1 MAAVAIAYNS
11 GRYDPAKGLKQ
22 GYFDGTKY
30 YGESYFAYL
39 QLAGSVQPA
48 SSPAPVAAARAAQ
61 RATRAAPAKR
71 ARKTPGSPITAAAAG
86 TGSAKARA
94 RKRAGSAAAKPR

>member
-1 MAAVAIAYNS
+1 
-11 GRYDPAKGLKQ
+11 LKQ

-39 QLAGSVQPA
+39 QLAGSVQLA
-48 SSPAPVAAARAAQ
+48 SSPAPVAAAPVAAARAA
-61 RATRAAPAKR
+61 RAAPAKR
-71 ARKTPGSPITAAAAG
+71 ARKTHGSPITAVAAG

-94 RKRAGSAAAKPR
+94 RKRAGSAGAKPR